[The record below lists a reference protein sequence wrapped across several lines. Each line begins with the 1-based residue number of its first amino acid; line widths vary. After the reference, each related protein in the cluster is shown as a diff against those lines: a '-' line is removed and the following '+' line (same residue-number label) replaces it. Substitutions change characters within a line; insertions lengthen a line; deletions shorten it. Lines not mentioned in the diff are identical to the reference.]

1 MFVDRA
7 RVFVYAGDGG
17 NGCASFRREKY
28 VPRGGPDGGDGG
40 PGGSVIFRVAEGEQ
54 SLVNLK
60 FRQHWKAGRGT
71 HGMGKDRHGHRGEDC
86 IVDVPPGTI
95 VWDDE
100 TDELLVDLTEPG
112 QEFVV
117 AEGGRGGRG
126 NCRFVSSLNRAP
138 TKYTEGKPGQKRV
151 LRAVMKT
158 IADVGLVGY
167 PNAGKSTLVT
177 AISDAHPKTAP
188 YPFTTLHP
196 NVGVVEFDDFF
207 RYTVA
212 DIPGLIDGA
221 HDNVGLGHDFLRH
234 IERCHILAYVL
245 DMGATDGRDPL
256 EDLRHLRAELEMYQE
271 GLTERPTIL
280 VANKMDMDEA
290 EENLARLREAEP
302 YPIIPVIAEIEENTG
317 EVIKILRKIV
327 EKARKEAAEKKRREQ
342 EANEPPPPVL
352 SPPEM
357 YAETD
362 DDPDE

>member
-1 MFVDRA
+1 MR
-7 RVFVYAGDGG
+7 
-17 NGCASFRREKY
+17 
-28 VPRGGPDGGDGG
+28 
-40 PGGSVIFRVAEGEQ
+40 
-54 SLVNLK
+54 
-60 FRQHWKAGRGT
+60 T
-71 HGMGKDRHGHRGEDC
+71 
-86 IVDVPPGTI
+86 
-95 VWDDE
+95 
-100 TDELLVDLTEPG
+100 
-112 QEFVV
+112 
-117 AEGGRGGRG
+117 
-126 NCRFVSSLNRAP
+126 
-138 TKYTEGKPGQKRV
+138 
-151 LRAVMKT
+151 
-158 IADVGLVGY
+158 
-167 PNAGKSTLVT
+167 
-177 AISDAHPKTAP
+177 PKTAP

-256 EDLRHLRAELEMYQE
+256 EDLNHLRNELEMYQE

-280 VANKMDMDEA
+280 IANKMDMDDA

-302 YPIIPVIAEIEENTG
+302 YPIFPVIAELEENTD
-317 EVIKILRKIV
+317 EVIKVLRKIV

-362 DDPDE
+362 NESDE

>member
-1 MFVDRA
+1 
-7 RVFVYAGDGG
+7 VYAGDGG
-17 NGCASFRREKY
+17 NGCSSFRREKY

-60 FRQHWKAGRGT
+60 FRQHWKAKPGT
-71 HGMGKDRHGHRGEDC
+71 HGKGKNLHGHRGEDC
-86 IVDVPPGTI
+86 IVDVPPGTM

-100 TDELLVDLTEPG
+100 TGELLVDLTEPG
-112 QEFVV
+112 QEFIV
-117 AEGGRGGRG
+117 AQGGFGGRG
-126 NCRFVSSLNRAP
+126 NARYVSSVNRAP
-138 TKYTEGKPGQKRV
+138 TKCTEGKPGEKRV

-245 DMGATDGRDPL
+245 DMGGTDGRDPL
-256 EDLRHLRAELEMYQE
+256 EDLKHLRAELELYQE

-280 VANKMDMDEA
+280 VANKMDMDDA
-290 EENLARLREAEP
+290 KENLDRLREAEP
-302 YPIIPVIAEIEENTG
+302 YPIFPVIAELEEGTDK
-317 EVIKILRKIV
+317 VVATLRQIV
-327 EKARKEAAEKKRREQ
+327 EKVRKEEAEKKRREQ
-342 EANEPPPPVL
+342 EAAAAPAPFSPDPPLHPEDADDEDDEGNE
-352 SPPEM
+352 
-357 YAETD
+357 
-362 DDPDE
+362 

>member
-7 RVFVYAGDGG
+7 KVYVYAGAGGDG
-17 NGCASFRREKY
+17 CVSFRREKY

-40 PGGSVIFRVAEGEQ
+40 HGGSVIFRAVTGES

-60 FRQHWKAGRGT
+60 FRQHWKAKRGIQ
-71 HGMGKDRHGHRGEDC
+71 GMGKDRHGHKGYDC
-86 IVDVPPGTI
+86 VVEVPLGTL
-95 VWDDE
+95 VWDAK
-100 TDELLVDLTEPG
+100 TDEFLVDLTEPG

-117 AEGGRGGRG
+117 AQGGRGGRG
-126 NCRFVSSLNRAP
+126 NPRFMSSTNRAP
-138 TKYTEGKPGQKRV
+138 VKATDGTPGEERY

-167 PNAGKSTLVT
+167 PNAGKSTLIT

-234 IERCHILAYVL
+234 IERCHALAYVL
-245 DMGATDGRDPL
+245 DMGGADDRDPL
-256 EDLRHLRAELEMYQE
+256 EDLKHLRAELEMYQE
-271 GLTERPTIL
+271 GLTQRPCIL
-280 VANKMDMDEA
+280 VANKMDMDDA
-290 EENLARLREAEP
+290 EENLARLRESEP
-302 YPIIPVIAEIEENTG
+302 YPILPVCAELEEGTE
-317 EVIKILRKIV
+317 EVGKILRGIVTKIRKQQAK
-327 EKARKEAAEKKRREQ
+327 EKRKASGAAASRLPI
-342 EANEPPPPVL
+342 PPH
-352 SPPEM
+352 EM
-357 YAETD
+357 PDQAPDLD
-362 DDPDE
+362 D